1 MVLVPFLWR
10 SVILRKTSSRT
21 RSRGSSE
28 EKIALNS
35 NLVPPVGQVEHTDS
49 TQNQPVQFHGQ
60 ALFFGQ
66 LPIFP
71 PEPVGVVE
79 KRKRFQFTAMLV
91 VVPVPLVGN
100 LLVERFAVTRFLVQP
115 VLVAGNR
122 LPSNL
127 SPLSVVIETFDE
139 FLRFENPLA
148 AAVKVGFYL
157 GNILGE
163 HLLFL
168 VFAAFSLPDDDIG
181 DAVFL
186 PNIVAPQMTKLVFP
200 NAYHGV
206 ESAGAVTV
214 RFADP
219 AAAGEFAAMAQGL
232 FDFFQRD
239 AHRFA
244 HGSQVAMDGGAVLP
258 CAFRWLA

>member
-1 MVLVPFLWR
+1 M
-10 SVILRKTSSRT
+10 
-21 RSRGSSE
+21 
-28 EKIALNS
+28 
-35 NLVPPVGQVEHTDS
+35 GQVEHTDS
-49 TQNQPVQFHGQ
+49 TQYQPVQFHGQ
-60 ALFFGQ
+60 PLLFG
-66 LPIFP
+66 LPVFP

-115 VLVAGNR
+115 VLVIDNR
-122 LPSNL
+122 LPSHL

-163 HLLFL
+163 HFLLL

-186 PNIVAPQMTKLVFP
+186 LNIIAPQMTEFVFP
-200 NAYHGV
+200 NANHGV
-206 ESAGAVTV
+206 EGAGTATV

-219 AAAGEFAAMAQGL
+219 AATGEFAAMGFSISFREMPTAL
-232 FDFFQRD
+232 
-239 AHRFA
+239 HT
-244 HGSQVAMDGGAVLP
+244 GA
-258 CAFRWLA
+258 R